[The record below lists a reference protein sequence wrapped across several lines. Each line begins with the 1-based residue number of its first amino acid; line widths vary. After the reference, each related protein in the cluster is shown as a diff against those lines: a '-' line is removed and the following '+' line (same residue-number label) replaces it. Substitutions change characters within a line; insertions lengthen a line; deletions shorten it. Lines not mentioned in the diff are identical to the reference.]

1 MRLYLQNAK
10 SELPIYHYNVP
21 IVQKKERRKKTRTT
35 AAAAANRTE
44 ERWWFAA
51 CRPDN
56 RVLVFELRGSSSVVS
71 RRWML
76 RLRVQVFASGANLS
90 WGFLDT
96 HSQADSTNH
105 HQRIPNAAQSG
116 RQQGSMRRRKKVMF
130 LCHVVMAAP
139 SGDPLA
145 IHVRRLLTP
154 GKDKASIVVAKEVPV
169 NRVNEWVNVVE
180 QNGPNFNPDYCWGH
194 TRRYLL

>member
-10 SELPIYHYNVP
+10 SELPIYHYVP

-35 AAAAANRTE
+35 AAANRTE

-116 RQQGSMRRRKKVMF
+116 SREAEEKKSCSYATPPPCCDGRAIWRPISYSRPSPFDPWKRQS
-130 LCHVVMAAP
+130 
-139 SGDPLA
+139 
-145 IHVRRLLTP
+145 
-154 GKDKASIVVAKEVPV
+154 
-169 NRVNEWVNVVE
+169 
-180 QNGPNFNPDYCWGH
+180 
-194 TRRYLL
+194 